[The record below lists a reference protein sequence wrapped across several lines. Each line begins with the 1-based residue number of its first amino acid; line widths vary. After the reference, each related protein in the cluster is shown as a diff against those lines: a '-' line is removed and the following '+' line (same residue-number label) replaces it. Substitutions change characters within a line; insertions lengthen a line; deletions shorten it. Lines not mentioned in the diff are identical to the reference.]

1 MKPALW
7 LLPIL
12 LLIVLLV
19 ACTSEPRPRPP
30 STLFVSVEQQSA
42 WVRNFNPLFTG
53 AGARWPTRA
62 GVYECLE
69 LFIPSTGQWT
79 PWLATAHAWSED
91 HRTLRFTLRE
101 GVRWSD
107 GRPFTAEDV
116 AFTFQL
122 LKKHAALDAG
132 GAWRFLED
140 VRAEGT
146 HTVAFQFSRVYIPGF
161 AELAHQPLVS
171 RHVWEHVADPVTFT
185 NPEPVGTGP
194 FTQVNVF
201 RNQVYEL
208 GRNPHYWQ
216 PGKPAVSALRFL
228 AFPTND
234 QANLALVE
242 GEVDWAGN
250 FVPAVDRTFVAK
262 DPAHHARWFPLYG
275 STVFLYPN
283 TRRPPFDD
291 VRVRK
296 ALSMALDRERL
307 VDIAMYGYTR
317 PADATALNDSY
328 TGWRDA
334 EAANGAWV
342 RHDEAA
348 ANRLMDEAGLKRGP
362 DGLRRMPDGQPL
374 ELELEVVGGWSDWVR
389 AGQVLARDLRKVG
402 IQAHL
407 KTYEFGAWY
416 ARLQKGEF
424 QLAIAWSLDGP
435 TPYTFY
441 KWLLSPRT
449 VRPVGEVA
457 AANWH
462 RFGDVE
468 ADALLTRFETESS
481 PEKQKE
487 LMAGVQRRFSELA
500 PAIPLFPN
508 PSWGEASSKRFT
520 GFPSAQNPYAR
531 LSPHAEPDSL
541 LVLTTLAPREP

>member
-1 MKPALW
+1 MKAALW
-7 LLPIL
+7 ALTL
-12 LLIVLLV
+12 LLV
-19 ACTSEPRPRPP
+19 ACKVEPRPRPP
-30 STLFVSVEQQSA
+30 GVLFVSVEQQSA
-42 WVRNFNPLFTG
+42 WVRNFNPLFAG
-53 AGARWPTRA
+53 AGSRWPTRA

-69 LFIPSTGQWT
+69 IFSPAVGQWT
-79 PWLATAHAWSED
+79 PWLATGHAWSED
-91 HRTLRFTLRE
+91 RRTLRFTLRE

-107 GRPFTAEDV
+107 GKPFSAHDV

-122 LKKHAALDAG
+122 LKQHAALDAG
-132 GAWRFLED
+132 GVWRFVED
-140 VRAEGT
+140 VRAEDA

-161 AELAHQPLVS
+161 AELAQQPIVA
-171 RHVWEHVADPVTFT
+171 RHVWEKVADPVTFT

-194 FTQVNVF
+194 FTEVTLF

-250 FVPAVDRTFVAK
+250 FVPAVDRTFVAR
-262 DPAHHARWFPLYG
+262 DPEHHGRWFPLYG

-283 TRRPPFDD
+283 TTLPPLND

-307 VDIAMYGYTR
+307 VEIAMYGYTR
-317 PADATALNDSY
+317 PADATALNDAY
-328 TGWRDA
+328 TAWRDA
-334 EAANGAWV
+334 EAAQGAWV
-342 RHDEAA
+342 KHDLEAA
-348 ANRLMDEAGLKRGP
+348 KRLLDEAGLKEGP
-362 DGLRRMPDGQPL
+362 DGLRRKADGQPL
-374 ELELEVVGGWSDWVR
+374 TLDIEVVGGWSDWVR
-389 AGQVLARDLRKVG
+389 AGQVVARDLRKLGV
-402 IQAHL
+402 QSQL
-407 KTYEFGAWY
+407 RTYEFGAWY

-424 QLAIAWSLDGP
+424 QLAISWSLDGP

-441 KWLLSPRT
+441 KWQISPRT

-462 RFGDVE
+462 RFGDAE
-468 ADALLTRFETESS
+468 ADELLTRFERADSE
-481 PEKQKE
+481 EEQRA
-487 LMAGVQRRFSELA
+487 LMAAVQRRYSETA
-500 PAIPLFPN
+500 PSIPLFPN
-508 PSWGEASSKRFT
+508 PSWGESNTKRFT
-520 GFPSAQNPYAR
+520 GFPTAQNPYAR

-541 LVLTTLAPREP
+541 LVLTALTPREP

>member
-1 MKPALW
+1 MRTALW
-7 LLPIL
+7 ALTL
-12 LLIVLLV
+12 LLV
-19 ACTSEPRPRPP
+19 ACKVEPRPRPP
-30 STLFVSVEQQSA
+30 GVLFVSVEQQSA
-42 WVRNFNPLFTG
+42 WVRNFNPLFAG
-53 AGARWPTRA
+53 AGSRWPTRA

-69 LFIPSTGQWT
+69 IFSPAVGQWT
-79 PWLATAHAWSED
+79 PWLATGHTWSED
-91 HRTLRFTLRE
+91 RRTLRFTLRD

-107 GRPFTAEDV
+107 GKPFSADDV

-122 LKKHAALDAG
+122 LKQHAALDAG
-132 GAWRFLED
+132 GVWRFVED
-140 VRAEGT
+140 VRAEDAR
-146 HTVAFQFSRVYIPGF
+146 TVAFQFSRVYIPGF
-161 AELAHQPLVS
+161 AELAQQPIVA
-171 RHVWEHVADPVTFT
+171 RHVWEKVADPVTFT

-194 FTQVNVF
+194 FTEVTLF

-250 FVPAVDRTFVAK
+250 FVPAVDRTFVAR
-262 DPAHHARWFPLYG
+262 DPEHHGRWFPLYG

-283 TRRPPFDD
+283 TTLPPLND

-307 VDIAMYGYTR
+307 VEIAMYGYTR
-317 PADATALNDSY
+317 PADATALNDAY
-328 TGWRDA
+328 TTWRDA
-334 EAANGAWV
+334 ETAQGAWV
-342 RHDEAA
+342 KHDLEAA
-348 ANRLMDEAGLKRGP
+348 KRLLDEAGLKEGP
-362 DGLRRMPDGQPL
+362 DGLRRKADGQPL
-374 ELELEVVGGWSDWVR
+374 ALDIEVVGGWSDWVR
-389 AGQVLARDLRKVG
+389 AGQVVARDLRKLGV
-402 IQAHL
+402 QAQL
-407 KTYEFGAWY
+407 RTYEFGAWY

-424 QLAIAWSLDGP
+424 QLAISWSLDGP

-441 KWLLSPRT
+441 KWQLSPRT

-462 RFGDVE
+462 RYGDAE
-468 ADALLTRFETESS
+468 ADELLTRFERADSED
-481 PEKQKE
+481 EQRA
-487 LMAGVQRRFSELA
+487 LMAAVQRRYSETA
-500 PAIPLFPN
+500 PSIPLFPN
-508 PSWGEASSKRFT
+508 PSWGESNTKRFT
-520 GFPSAQNPYAR
+520 GFPTAQNPYAR

-541 LVLTTLAPREP
+541 LVLTALTPREP

>member
-1 MKPALW
+1 MRAARW
-7 LLPIL
+7 LLLAL
-12 LLIVLLV
+12 LA

-30 STLFVSVEQQSA
+30 GVMFVSVEQQSA

-53 AGARWPTRA
+53 ANARWPTRA
-62 GVYECLE
+62 GIYECLE
-69 LFIPSTGQWT
+69 VYTPAVGKYV
-79 PWLATAHAWSED
+79 PWLATGHAWSED
-91 HRTLRFTLRE
+91 RRTLRFTVRQ

-107 GRPFTAEDV
+107 GRPFSAEDV

-122 LKKHAALDAG
+122 LKKHAALDSG
-132 GAWRFLED
+132 GVWRFLED
-140 VRAEGT
+140 VRVEAPD
-146 HTVAFQFSRVYIPGF
+146 TVAFHFARIYIPGF
-161 AELAHQPLVS
+161 SELAALPIVP
-171 RHVWEHVADPVTFT
+171 RHIWKDVADPVTFT
-185 NPEPVGTGP
+185 NPEPVATGP
-194 FTQVNVF
+194 FTQVRVF

-216 PGKPAVSALRFL
+216 PGRPAVSGLRFL

-250 FVPAVDRTFVAK
+250 FVPAVDRTFVSK
-262 DPAHHARWFPLYG
+262 DPEHHGRWFPLYG

-283 TRRPPFDD
+283 TTRPPLDD

-296 ALSMALDRERL
+296 ALSMALDREGL

-317 PADATALNDSY
+317 PADSTGLNDAY
-328 TGWRDA
+328 TAWRDA
-334 EAANGAWV
+334 DAASGAWV
-342 RHDEAA
+342 RHDLEAA
-348 ANRLMDEAGLKRGP
+348 HRLMDEAGLKRGP
-362 DGLRRMPDGQPL
+362 DGLRRMPDGSPL
-374 ELELEVVGGWSDWVR
+374 SLDIEVVGGWSDWVR
-389 AGQVLARDLRKVG
+389 AGQVLARDLRKLGVS
-402 IQAHL
+402 AHL

-416 ARLQKGEF
+416 SRLQKGEF
-424 QLAIAWSLDGP
+424 QLAISWSLDGP

-441 KWLLSPRT
+441 KWLLSKHT

-462 RFGDVE
+462 RFGDE
-468 ADALLTRFETESS
+468 ETDAPLQRFEVTDK
-481 PEKQKE
+481 PEEQKA
-487 LMAGVQRRFSELA
+487 LMAQVQQRFSEQA

-508 PSWGEASSKRFT
+508 PSWGESNSRRFT
-520 GFPSAQNPYAR
+520 GFPSEKNPYAR

-541 LVLTTLAPREP
+541 LVLTTLAPGEP

>member
-1 MKPALW
+1 MRRALW
-7 LLPIL
+7 VLSALLM
-12 LLIVLLV
+12 
-19 ACTSEPRPRPP
+19 ACSSEPRPRAPGV
-30 STLFVSVEQQSA
+30 LFVSVEMQSA

-53 AGARWPTRA
+53 ANARWPTRA
-62 GVYECLE
+62 GVYECME
-69 LFIPSTGQWT
+69 VFTPSTGQWH

-91 HRTLRFTLRE
+91 RKTLRFTLRE
-101 GVRWSD
+101 GVLWSD
-107 GRPFTAEDV
+107 GRPFSAEDV
-116 AFTFQL
+116 AYTFQL
-122 LKKHAALDAG
+122 LKQHPALDTG
-132 GAWRFLED
+132 GAWRFLSE
-140 VRAEGT
+140 VSAEGPQ
-146 HTVAFQFSRVYIPGF
+146 TVAFHFARVYIPGF
-161 AELAHQPLVS
+161 TELAHQPLVP
-171 RHVWEHVADPVTFT
+171 RHIWEHVADPVTFT
-185 NPEPVGTGP
+185 NPDPVATGP
-194 FTQVNVF
+194 FTQVRVF

-216 PGKPAVSALRFL
+216 PGRPAVDALRFL

-250 FVPAVDRTFVAK
+250 FVPAVDRTFVSK
-262 DPAHHARWFPLYG
+262 DPEHHGRWFPLFG

-283 TRRPPFDD
+283 TTRPPLDD

-334 EAANGAWV
+334 EAAKGAWV
-342 RHDEAA
+342 HHDEAA
-348 ANRLMDEAGLKRGP
+348 ANALLDEAGLKKGP
-362 DGLRRMPDGQPL
+362 DGVRRLADGQPL
-374 ELELEVVGGWSDWVR
+374 ELEIEVVGGWSDWVR
-389 AGQVLARDLRKVG
+389 AGQVLARDLRKLGV
-402 IQAHL
+402 QAHL

-424 QLAIAWSLDGP
+424 QLSIAWSLDGP
-435 TPYTFY
+435 TPYIFY
-441 KWLLSPRT
+441 KWLLSQRT

-462 RFGDVE
+462 RFGDAE
-468 ADALLTRFETESS
+468 ADALLTRFETETSL
-481 PEKQKE
+481 EEQKA
-487 LMAGVQRRFSELA
+487 LMAAVQRRFSETA

-508 PSWGEASSKRFT
+508 PSWGESNSRRFT
-520 GFPSAQNPYAR
+520 GWPSQERPYAR

-541 LVLTTLAPREP
+541 LVLTSLAPREH

>member
-1 MKPALW
+1 MRAALW
-7 LLPIL
+7 ALTL
-12 LLIVLLV
+12 LLV
-19 ACTSEPRPRPP
+19 ACKVEPRPRPP
-30 STLFVSVEQQSA
+30 GVLFVSVEQQSA
-42 WVRNFNPLFTG
+42 WVRNFNPLFAG
-53 AGARWPTRA
+53 AGSRWPTRA

-69 LFIPSTGQWT
+69 IFSPAVGQWT
-79 PWLATAHAWSED
+79 PWLATGHAWSED
-91 HRTLRFTLRE
+91 RLTLRFTLRS

-107 GRPFTAEDV
+107 GKPFTADDV

-122 LKKHAALDAG
+122 LKQHAALDAG
-132 GAWRFLED
+132 GVWRFVED
-140 VRAEGT
+140 VRAEDA

-161 AELAHQPLVS
+161 AELAQQPIVP
-171 RHVWEHVADPVTFT
+171 RHVWETVADPVTFT
-185 NPEPVGTGP
+185 NPRPVATGP
-194 FTQVNVF
+194 FTEVTVF

-250 FVPAVDRTFVAK
+250 FVPAVDRTFIAR
-262 DPAHHARWFPLYG
+262 DPEHHGRWFPLYG

-283 TRRPPFDD
+283 TTLPPLDD

-307 VDIAMYGYTR
+307 VEIAMYGYTR
-317 PADATALNDSY
+317 PADATALNDAY
-328 TGWRDA
+328 TAWRDA
-334 EAANGAWV
+334 DAAQGAWV
-342 RHDEAA
+342 KHDLAA
-348 ANRLMDEAGLKRGP
+348 AKRLLDEAGLKEGP
-362 DGLRRMPDGQPL
+362 DGLRRKTDGQPL
-374 ELELEVVGGWSDWVR
+374 SLDIEVVGGWSDWVR
-389 AGQVLARDLRKVG
+389 AGQVVARDLRKLGV
-402 IQAHL
+402 QAQL
-407 KTYEFGAWY
+407 RTYEFGAWY

-441 KWLLSPRT
+441 KWQLSPRT

-462 RFGDVE
+462 RFGDEE
-468 ADALLTRFETESS
+468 ADALLTRFEREDA
-481 PEKQKE
+481 EDAQHA
-487 LMAGVQRRFSELA
+487 LMAAVQRRYSELA
-500 PAIPLFPN
+500 PSIPLFPN
-508 PSWGEASSKRFT
+508 PSWGESNSRRFT
-520 GFPSAQNPYAR
+520 GFPTEQNPYAR

>member
-1 MKPALW
+1 MRRVPGW
-7 LLPIL
+7 LAA
-12 LLIVLLV
+12 VLLV
-19 ACTSEPRPRPP
+19 ACSSEPRPRPP
-30 STLFVSVEQQSA
+30 DVLFVSVEQQSA
-42 WVRNFNPLFTG
+42 WVRNFNPVFTG

-62 GVYECLE
+62 GIYECLE
-69 LFIPSTGQWT
+69 LYLPSTGQWT

-91 HRTLRFTLRE
+91 LRTLRFTLRE

-122 LKKHAALDAG
+122 LQKHPALDSG
-132 GAWRFLED
+132 GVWKFLEA
-140 VRAEGT
+140 VRAEGP
-146 HTVAFQFSRVYIPGF
+146 HTVAFQFSRVYLPVFG
-161 AELAHQPLVS
+161 ELAHQPLVP
-171 RHVWEHVADPVTFT
+171 RHIWEQVKDPVTFT
-185 NPEPVGTGP
+185 NPDPVGTGP
-194 FTQVNVF
+194 FTEVRVF

-216 PGKPAVSALRFL
+216 PGKPAVAALRFL

-250 FVPAVDRTFVAK
+250 FVPSVDRTFVSR
-262 DPAHHARWFPLYG
+262 DPEHHARWFPLFG

-283 TRRPPFDD
+283 TTRPPFDD

-328 TGWRDA
+328 TAWRDE
-334 EAANGAWV
+334 EAARGGWV
-342 RHDEAA
+342 RHDAAA

-374 ELELEVVGGWSDWVR
+374 ELEIEVVGGWSDWVR
-389 AGQVLARDLRKVG
+389 AGQVLVRDLRKLG
-402 IQAHL
+402 LQAHL
-407 KTYEFGAWY
+407 KTYEFSAWY

-424 QLAIAWSLDGP
+424 QLSIAWSLDGP

-462 RFGDVE
+462 RFGDAE
-468 ADALLTRFETESS
+468 ADALLTRFETERS
-481 PEKQKE
+481 PEQQKA
-487 LMAGVQRRFSELA
+487 LMALVQRRFSELA
-500 PAIPLFPN
+500 PTIPLFPN
-508 PSWGEASSKRFT
+508 PSWGESNSRRFT
-520 GFPSAQNPYAR
+520 GFPSAGNPYAR

>member
-1 MKPALW
+1 MKRALW
-7 LLPIL
+7 LLP
-12 LLIVLLV
+12 VLLM
-19 ACTSEPRPRPP
+19 ACSSEPRPRAPGV
-30 STLFVSVEQQSA
+30 LFVSVEMQSA

-53 AGARWPTRA
+53 ANARWPTRA
-62 GVYECLE
+62 GIYECME
-69 LFIPSTGQWT
+69 VFTPSTGQWH

-91 HRTLRFTLRE
+91 RKTLRFTLRE
-101 GVRWSD
+101 GVQWSD

-116 AFTFQL
+116 AYTFQL
-122 LKKHAALDAG
+122 LKQHPALDTG
-132 GAWRFLED
+132 GAWRFLTE
-140 VRAEGT
+140 VSAEGPQ
-146 HTVAFQFSRVYIPGF
+146 TVAFHFSRVYIPGF
-161 AELAHQPLVS
+161 TELAHQPLVP
-171 RHVWEHVADPVTFT
+171 RHIWEHVADPVTFT
-185 NPEPVGTGP
+185 NPDPVATGP
-194 FTQVNVF
+194 FTEVRVF

-208 GRNPHYWQ
+208 GRNPRYWQ
-216 PGKPAVSALRFL
+216 PGRPAVDALRFL

-250 FVPAVDRTFVAK
+250 FVPAVDRTFVSK
-262 DPAHHARWFPLYG
+262 DPEHHARWFPLFG

-283 TRRPPFDD
+283 TTRPPLND

-334 EAANGAWV
+334 QAASGAWV

-348 ANRLMDEAGLKRGP
+348 ASALLDEAGLKKGP
-362 DGLRRMPDGQPL
+362 DGVRRLADGQPL
-374 ELELEVVGGWSDWVR
+374 ELEIEVVGGWSDWVR
-389 AGQVLARDLRKVG
+389 AGQVLARDLRKLGV
-402 IQAHL
+402 QAHL

-424 QLAIAWSLDGP
+424 QLSISWSLDGP
-435 TPYTFY
+435 TPYIFY

-462 RFGDVE
+462 RFGDAE
-468 ADALLTRFETESS
+468 ADALLTRFETETS
-481 PEKQKE
+481 PDEQKA
-487 LMAGVQRRFSELA
+487 LMAAVQRRFSETA

-508 PSWGEASSKRFT
+508 PSWGESNSRRFT
-520 GFPSAQNPYAR
+520 GWPSASRPYAR

-541 LVLTTLAPREP
+541 LVLTSLAPREP

>member
-1 MKPALW
+1 MRAALW
-7 LLPIL
+7 ALTL
-12 LLIVLLV
+12 LLV
-19 ACTSEPRPRPP
+19 ACKVEPRPRPP
-30 STLFVSVEQQSA
+30 GVLFVSVEQQSA
-42 WVRNFNPLFTG
+42 WVRNFNPLFAG
-53 AGARWPTRA
+53 AGSRWPTRA

-69 LFIPSTGQWT
+69 IFSPAVGRWT
-79 PWLATAHAWSED
+79 PWLATGHAWSED
-91 HRTLRFTLRE
+91 RRTLRFTLRP

-107 GRPFTAEDV
+107 GRPFSADDV

-122 LKKHAALDAG
+122 LKQHAALDAG
-132 GAWRFLED
+132 GVWRFVED
-140 VRAEGT
+140 VRAEDA

-161 AELAHQPLVS
+161 AELAQQPIVP
-171 RHVWEHVADPVTFT
+171 RHVWEKVPDPVTFT

-194 FTQVNVF
+194 FTEVTLF

-250 FVPAVDRTFVAK
+250 FVPAVDRTFVAR
-262 DPAHHARWFPLYG
+262 DPAHHGRWFPLYG

-283 TRRPPFDD
+283 TTLPPLDD

-307 VDIAMYGYTR
+307 VEIAMYGYTR
-317 PADATALNDSY
+317 PADATALNDAY
-328 TGWRDA
+328 TAWRDPD
-334 EAANGAWV
+334 AAQGAWV
-342 RHDEAA
+342 KHDLEAA
-348 ANRLMDEAGLKRGP
+348 KRLLDEAGLKEGP
-362 DGLRRMPDGQPL
+362 DGLRRKADGQSL
-374 ELELEVVGGWSDWVR
+374 TLDIEVVGGWSDWVR
-389 AGQVLARDLRKVG
+389 AGQVVARDLRKLGV
-402 IQAHL
+402 QAQL
-407 KTYEFGAWY
+407 RTYEFGAWY

-424 QLAIAWSLDGP
+424 QLAISWSLDGP

-441 KWLLSPRT
+441 KWQLSPRT

-462 RFGDVE
+462 RFGDAQ
-468 ADALLTRFETESS
+468 ADELLMRFERADSE
-481 PEKQKE
+481 EEQLV
-487 LMAGVQRRFSELA
+487 LMAAVQRRYSELA
-500 PAIPLFPN
+500 PSIPLFPN
-508 PSWGEASSKRFT
+508 PSWGESNTRRFT
-520 GFPSAQNPYAR
+520 GFPTAQNPYAR

-541 LVLTTLAPREP
+541 LVLTTLKPREP

>member
-1 MKPALW
+1 MKRALW
-7 LLPIL
+7 WLPA
-12 LLIVLLV
+12 VLLV
-19 ACTSEPRPRPP
+19 SCSAEPRPRPP
-30 STLFVSVEQQSA
+30 GVLFVSVEQQSA
-42 WVRNFNPLFTG
+42 WVRNFNPIFTG

-62 GVYECLE
+62 GVYECME

-91 HRTLRFTLRE
+91 RRTLRFTLRE

-107 GRPFTAEDV
+107 GKPFTAEDV
-116 AFTFQL
+116 AFTFKL
-122 LKKHAALDAG
+122 LQKHPALDAG
-132 GAWRFLED
+132 GAWKFLED
-140 VRAEGT
+140 VRAEGE
-146 HTVAFQFSRVYIPGF
+146 HAVVFQFSRVYVPGF
-161 AELAHQPLVS
+161 AELAHQPLVP
-171 RHVWEHVADPVTFT
+171 RHVWEHVEDPVTFT

-194 FTQVNVF
+194 FTEVRVF

-208 GRNPHYWQ
+208 GRNPYYWQ

-262 DPAHHARWFPLYG
+262 DPKHHARWFPLFG

-283 TRRPPFDD
+283 TTRPPLND

-328 TGWRDA
+328 TAWRDE
-334 EAANGAWV
+334 EAAKGAWV
-342 RHDEAA
+342 RHDEEAA
-348 ANRLMDEAGLKRGP
+348 KRLMDEAGLKLGP
-362 DGLRRMPDGQPL
+362 DGVRRMPDGQPL
-374 ELELEVVGGWSDWVR
+374 ELEIEVVGGWSDWVR
-389 AGQVLARDLRKVG
+389 AGQVLARDLRKLGV
-402 IQAHL
+402 QAHL

-424 QLAIAWSLDGP
+424 QLSIAWSLDGP

-441 KWLLSPRT
+441 KWMLSPRT

-462 RFGDVE
+462 RFGDAE
-468 ADALLTRFETESS
+468 AEALLTRFEAESS
-481 PEKQKE
+481 PEQQKV

-508 PSWGEASSKRFT
+508 PSWGEANSQRFT
-520 GFPSAQNPYAR
+520 GFPSAENPYAR

-541 LVLTTLAPREP
+541 LVLTALAPREN

>member
-1 MKPALW
+1 MRRALW
-7 LLPIL
+7 LLP
-12 LLIVLLV
+12 VLWMS
-19 ACTSEPRPRPP
+19 CTSEPRPRPP
-30 STLFVSVEQQSA
+30 GVLFVSVEQQSA
-42 WVRNFNPLFTG
+42 WVRNFNPLFAG
-53 AGARWPTRA
+53 AGSRWPTRA
-62 GVYECLE
+62 GIHECME
-69 LFIPSTGQWT
+69 VFTPSTGQWV
-79 PWLATAHAWSED
+79 PWLATGHAWSED
-91 HRTLRFTLRE
+91 RKTLRFTLRE

-116 AFTFQL
+116 AYTFTL
-122 LKKHAALDAG
+122 LKKHPALDAG
-132 GAWRFLED
+132 GVWRFVSE
-140 VRAEGT
+140 VRAEGP
-146 HTVAFQFSRVYIPGF
+146 HTVAFHFSRIYIPGF
-161 AELAHQPLVS
+161 AELAHQPLVP
-171 RHVWEHVADPVTFT
+171 RHVWEKVADPVTFT
-185 NPEPVGTGP
+185 NPEPVATGP
-194 FTQVNVF
+194 FTEVRVF

-216 PGKPAVSALRFL
+216 PGKPAVDALRFL

-250 FVPAVDRTFVAK
+250 FVPAVDRTFVSK
-262 DPAHHARWFPLYG
+262 DPQHHARWFPLFG

-283 TRRPPFDD
+283 TTLPPLDD

-296 ALSMALDRERL
+296 ALSMAIDRERL

-317 PADATALNDSY
+317 PADSTALNDSY

-334 EAANGAWV
+334 EAAKGAWV
-342 RHDEAA
+342 RHDLAA
-348 ANRLMDEAGLKRGP
+348 ANQLLDEAGLKRGP
-362 DGLRRMPDGQPL
+362 DGMRLLADGQRM
-374 ELELEVVGGWSDWVR
+374 EFQIEVVGGWSDWVR
-389 AGQVLARDLRKVG
+389 AGQVLVRDLRKAG
-402 IQAHL
+402 IHANL
-407 KTYEFGAWY
+407 KTYEFGAWN

-424 QLAIAWSLDGP
+424 QLSIAWSLDGP

-441 KWLLSPRT
+441 KWLVSKNT

-462 RFGDVE
+462 RFGDAE
-468 ADALLTRFETESS
+468 ADALLTRFETEAS
-481 PEKQKE
+481 PEAQKE
-487 LMAGVQRRFSELA
+487 LMAAVQRRFSETA

-508 PSWGEASSKRFT
+508 PSWGEANSRRFT
-520 GFPSAQNPYAR
+520 GFPSAANPYAR